1 MGSIRCG
8 EIGGNGVSTSA
19 GLADLSDD
27 GSGFALTR
35 AEMDENLG
43 AHPGEGDRAG
53 AANPVR
59 SAGNEGGFSGKTG
72 NDLASF

>member
-1 MGSIRCG
+1 
-8 EIGGNGVSTSA
+8 
-19 GLADLSDD
+19 
-27 GSGFALTR
+27 
-35 AEMDENLG
+35 MDENLG

-53 AANPVR
+53 AANPAR